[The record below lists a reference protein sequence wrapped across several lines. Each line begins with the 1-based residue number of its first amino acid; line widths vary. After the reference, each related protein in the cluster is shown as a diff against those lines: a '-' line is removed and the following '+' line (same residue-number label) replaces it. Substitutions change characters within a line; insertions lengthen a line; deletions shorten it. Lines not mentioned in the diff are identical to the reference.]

1 VFVLSVT
8 FGPTNNNTSRNNATR
23 GGNRR
28 RRSNRRNNNAS
39 NNSNSQIAVG
49 SNPRSLSINFRRS
62 GQTVLPFQYH
72 TVLEQQ
78 YTGFVAAGNLGAGTS
93 GTAINYFT
101 MLANGIYQPWGTGN
115 AINATGAG
123 NGNVTST
130 CGSAS
135 TNSPIGYGFFAANY
149 NTYKVLEY
157 EAEWTVTPQNSGDTV
172 AFAMWPEGDQQSPTS
187 GTFTYQIAAAQT
199 GAVSGVAVNGANSRL
214 NTLRLKGKVHIDLG
228 LNKRQWLDAM
238 PIAVGTSP
246 TGVYIDTLGF
256 MFCTMDGAVNT
267 ASVVVSI
274 KIRQR
279 VIFSDRVQFGN

>member
-1 VFVLSVT
+1 MEQAQNSSRGRSGRRRARNRARGGT
-8 FGPTNNNTSRNNATR
+8 NSRRPRTNNN
-23 GGNRR
+23 
-28 RRSNRRNNNAS
+28 
-39 NNSNSQIAVG
+39 NS
-49 SNPRSLSINFRRS
+49 SNPRSLSINFRHS

-72 TVLEQQ
+72 TILEQQ
-78 YTGFVAAGNLGAGTS
+78 YSGFVAAGSLGAGTS

-135 TNSPIGYGFFAANY
+135 TNSPIGYGFFSTNY

-214 NTLRLKGKVHIDLG
+214 NTLRMKGKVHVDLG
-228 LNKRQWLDAM
+228 LNKRQWLDSQ

-246 TGVYIDTLGF
+246 MGVYIDTIGF
-256 MFCTMDGAVNT
+256 MMCTMDGAVNT
-267 ASVVVSI
+267 ANVVVSI

>member
-1 VFVLSVT
+1 MEQPSKRRSRTGRRNANNRARGGTNSRRVRQ
-8 FGPTNNNTSRNNATR
+8 NNNS
-23 GGNRR
+23 
-28 RRSNRRNNNAS
+28 
-39 NNSNSQIAVG
+39 
-49 SNPRSLSINFRRS
+49 SNPRSLSINFRHS

-72 TVLEQQ
+72 TILEQQ
-78 YTGFVAAGNLGAGTS
+78 YTGFVAAGSLGAGTS

-135 TNSPIGYGFFAANY
+135 TNSPIGYGFFSANY

-214 NTLRLKGKVHIDLG
+214 NTLRMKGKVHIDLG
-228 LNKRQWLDAM
+228 LNKRQWLDAQ
-238 PIAVGTSP
+238 PFAVGTSP
-246 TGVYIDTLGF
+246 SGVYIDTIGF
-256 MFCTMDGAVNT
+256 MMCTMDGAVNT
-267 ASVVVSI
+267 ANVVVSI